1 MKKRILPAVAV
12 LCAAAIV
19 VMAMALTRSGQQGF
33 TPPPFEPEAQ
43 SGQPTVPQDVGY
55 GELDARAFRFSAVGE
70 LLALDGEVEVWLT
83 NPAENTV
90 WLKVRILD
98 EAGNILGE
106 SGLLRP
112 GGICPRGQ
120 AGKDPEAADP
130 RITQDH
136 GIRAGDLLQRRLGGI
151 KDDLKGRVKGGSRH
165 ETMDRG
171 AGGTA
176 DDLLHRMGGGG
187 DRRSG
192 IGRTEH

>member
-33 TPPPFEPEAQ
+33 TPPPFKPEAQ

-55 GELDARAFRFSAVGE
+55 GELDARAFRFSAAGE

-90 WLKVRILD
+90 WLKVRILY

-112 GGICPRGQ
+112 GEYVRAVRLEKIPKQ
-120 AGKDPEAADP
+120 PTPVSLKIMAYEPETYYSAGSAV
-130 RITQDH
+130 
-136 GIRAGDLLQRRLGGI
+136 
-151 KDDLKGRVKGGSRH
+151 LKTTLKVV
-165 ETMDRG
+165 
-171 AGGTA
+171 
-176 DDLLHRMGGGG
+176 
-187 DRRSG
+187 
-192 IGRTEH
+192 

>member
-19 VMAMALTRSGQQGF
+19 VMTMALTRSGQQGF
-33 TPPPFEPEAQ
+33 TPPPFKPEAQ

-55 GELDARAFRFSAVGE
+55 GELDARAFRFSAAGE

-112 GGICPRGQ
+112 GEYVRAVRLEKIPKQ
-120 AGKDPEAADP
+120 PTPVSLKIMAYEPETYYSAGSAV
-130 RITQDH
+130 
-136 GIRAGDLLQRRLGGI
+136 
-151 KDDLKGRVKGGSRH
+151 LKTTLKVV
-165 ETMDRG
+165 
-171 AGGTA
+171 
-176 DDLLHRMGGGG
+176 
-187 DRRSG
+187 
-192 IGRTEH
+192 

>member
-1 MKKRILPAVAV
+1 MKKGILPAVAV

-19 VMAMALTRSGQQGF
+19 MVAALTRGGGQQGF

-43 SGQPTVPQDVGY
+43 SGQPTVPQDAGY
-55 GELDARAFRFSAVGE
+55 GELDARAFRFSAAGE

-112 GGICPRGQ
+112 GEYVRAVELRQIPQ
-120 AGKDPEAADP
+120 QPTPVSLKIMAYEPETYYSAGSAV
-130 RITQDH
+130 
-136 GIRAGDLLQRRLGGI
+136 
-151 KDDLKGRVKGGSRH
+151 LKTTLKVV
-165 ETMDRG
+165 
-171 AGGTA
+171 
-176 DDLLHRMGGGG
+176 
-187 DRRSG
+187 
-192 IGRTEH
+192 

>member
-33 TPPPFEPEAQ
+33 TPPPFKPEAQ

-55 GELDARAFRFSAVGE
+55 GELDARAFRFSAAGE

-112 GGICPRGQ
+112 GEYVRAVRLEKIPKQ
-120 AGKDPEAADP
+120 PTPVSLKIMAYEPETYYSAGSAV
-130 RITQDH
+130 
-136 GIRAGDLLQRRLGGI
+136 
-151 KDDLKGRVKGGSRH
+151 LKTTLKVV
-165 ETMDRG
+165 
-171 AGGTA
+171 
-176 DDLLHRMGGGG
+176 
-187 DRRSG
+187 
-192 IGRTEH
+192 